1 MENLLTMK
9 YFIFISCF
17 IVLMSCNNSTKPEK
31 PKNLIT
37 EDKMADILYD
47 VFILNSAKGAAKS
60 VLESKG
66 LNPETYVFDK
76 YGIDSLQFALS
87 NNYYSYDIKTYE
99 NIITKVDT
107 MISID
112 KRKYQARIDAE
123 LEQKERERDSLK
135 RLSDSLSGKNR
146 ILKN

>member
-1 MENLLTMK
+1 
-9 YFIFISCF
+9 
-17 IVLMSCNNSTKPEK
+17 MSCNNSTKPEK

>member
-1 MENLLTMK
+1 MV
-9 YFIFISCF
+9 
-17 IVLMSCNNSTKPEK
+17 VLINCNNSTKPEK
-31 PKNLIT
+31 PDNLIP

-60 VLESKG
+60 VLDNKG
-66 LNPETYVFDK
+66 LIPETYIFNK
-76 YGIDSLQFALS
+76 YDIDSLQFALS

-99 NIITKVDT
+99 RIINKVDT
-107 MISID
+107 LISID
-112 KRKYQARIDAE
+112 KRKYQAKIDDD
-123 LEQKERERDSLK
+123 LKQKERERDSLR

>member
-1 MENLLTMK
+1 MK
-9 YFIFISCF
+9 FFISLSCLF
-17 IVLMSCNNSTKPEK
+17 LLLSCNKSTKPEK
-31 PKNLIT
+31 PEDLIP
-37 EDKMADILYD
+37 EDKMAEILYD

-66 LNPETYVFDK
+66 LIPETYIFDK
-76 YGIDSLQFALS
+76 HGIDSLQFALS
-87 NNYYSYDIKTYE
+87 NDYYSYDIKTYE

-123 LEQKERERDSLK
+123 LEQKKRERDSLK
-135 RLSDSLSGKNR
+135 SLSDSLSGKNR
-146 ILKN
+146 NLKN